1 MILRFEQQEYW
12 DWIQFSLHSLA
23 HPLQERFK
31 GYDPHRVL
39 VFRDEL
45 DLIIEAVTE
54 CRDDW
59 EWDLDQGDE
68 DLTKRDREGLCHD
81 IEMLNE
87 TIDFLKE
94 LLVTP

>member
-1 MILRFEQQEYW
+1 MILRFERQEYW
-12 DWIQFSLHSLA
+12 DWIEISLHFLC

-39 VFRDEL
+39 VSRDEL

-59 EWDLDQGDE
+59 EWSLDQEEGK
-68 DLTKRDREGLCHD
+68 TKKELQGLESD